1 MNFKD
6 LILEDEELS
15 DVDVEEDKM
24 SDILGVGEDET
35 IEDGYDG
42 SAQEAA
48 QDVVDAVGEDE
59 AASMINYAANIS
71 GDSFLNDMQ
80 DALKDIEEQKQF
92 REVVRQLIQQEI
104 DEATTS
110 SSAGAYQ
117 TPFAFGDKEDDKKE
131 DDIEEFLDTY
141 GWEMAELAKKVREN
155 EITEDEK
162 KKLKQYIQK
171 VRSMRD
177 GDVSGYQKKSNY
189 YPHNMSENFTE
200 KQLKHWAKE
209 GGPEDVDAV
218 VKSPDGEERTFED
231 YLRQTI
237 QEQAKQLL
245 TEGAHFD
252 FRYFPDMSKDE
263 MYEKWKKKT
272 KRVRQPRDPYN
283 KNIKHFSGIGFP
295 REEFDNFKD
304 AKDYLLNNTD
314 KYSENVK
321 AVKVTQPKEGGR
333 GPDFVREGP
342 YWLVGTWIPE

>member
-6 LILEDEELS
+6 IIFENEQLS
-15 DVDVEEDKM
+15 DVDVEEGKM
-24 SDILGVGEDET
+24 SDILGVDEDET

-80 DALKDIEEQKQF
+80 DALKDIDEQF
-92 REVVRQLIQQEI
+92 REVVRQFIQQEI
-104 DEATTS
+104 DEATTT
-110 SSAGAYQ
+110 AAVPGYQ
-117 TPFAFGDKEDDKKE
+117 TPFAFGDKEDEKKE

-141 GWEMAELAKKVREN
+141 GWEMAELAKKFREN
-155 EITEDEK
+155 ELTEGEK
-162 KKLKQYIQK
+162 EKVKSYIRR

-177 GDVSGYQKKSNY
+177 DDVSGYQKKSNY

-200 KQLKHWAKE
+200 KQLKRWAEE
-209 GGPEDVDAV
+209 GAPEDASAV
-218 VKSPDGEERTFED
+218 VRSPNGEERTFED
-231 YLRQTI
+231 YLRQTVH
-237 QEQAKQLL
+237 EQARQLL
-245 TEGAHFD
+245 TEGAYFD

-263 MYEKWKKKT
+263 MHEKWKKKT
-272 KRVRQPRDPYN
+272 KRVREPRNPYR
-283 KNIKHFSGIGFP
+283 KNIKHFSRIGFP
-295 REEFDNFKD
+295 REQFDTFQD

-314 KYSENVK
+314 KWNENVK

-333 GPDFVREGP
+333 GPDFAKEGP
-342 YWLVGTWIPE
+342 YWLVGTWISE